1 MANNSMDTGGK
12 TRGLGF
18 QINAVVC
25 VGVLLMV
32 TILMSFIGYRSFE
45 TMMADGTREKYNE
58 LGMRMAPIQ
67 ERYSTVYQSAKSLA
81 ARVEQIMALPPEA
94 RSRADLVTA
103 LEATIAANPNIV
115 GTGACFEPNAFDGQ
129 DAAFANTPLSDAT
142 GRAIPYAAKDPS
154 GRIVVSPLTGYE
166 TDDWYQSPRTTQK
179 ITLSEPYWYNA
190 TPTTKYY
197 MLTVSVPI
205 IENGRFIGAVTVDF
219 DIAPFQSDL
228 AKVSSPDNFFVVFS
242 PKGTV
247 IAHGVKPDNASRSI
261 YELVSKTESEGQK
274 FFGKELYTF
283 EKVSESTG
291 EMSTYIFQPIVFD
304 GVEQP
309 WGALIVVSN
318 NLFTSAAKELVIFSI
333 VIAVLCSLALLVA
346 LAFFVQKRVS
356 KPLEGLAG
364 MIERFA
370 ALDMRAEQNAHLA
383 PYLDRNDEVGSMT
396 RACGAMAKSL
406 RGIVGQ
412 INGSSQSVAAASE
425 QLTATAQNTAHTAR
439 EITSAIHSIADG
451 ATTQAQDTNEAAA
464 HLDHVQELLDDIQKI
479 LRQVNDV
486 SHAIRDRKDEGADIL
501 SNAMKKSEETAHATN
516 DVATV
521 VEETNRSAEK
531 IESASEMIQ
540 SIADQTNLL
549 ALNAAIEAARAG
561 EAGRGFAVVAE
572 EIRKLAEQSN
582 SFTEEI
588 RSVISELKNKAQRA
602 VDTMDVSKGL
612 VTETQAGLDET
623 QEKFQKIDEAVTE
636 ALKVIERM
644 NTSTEDIVKA
654 SQEVARVVQGLQRL
668 AQENAATSQQGNAA
682 VETQTVSLEDIA
694 NASEGLANIATDLQG
709 EVGKFKV

>member
-1 MANNSMDTGGK
+1 MAKNAMGSSEKG
-12 TRGLGF
+12 RGIGF
-18 QINAVVC
+18 QVNAVVC
-25 VGVLLMV
+25 IGVVLMV
-32 TILMSFIGYRSFE
+32 TILMAFVGYRSYD
-45 TMMADGTREKYNE
+45 TMLANGTREKYNE
-58 LGMRMAPIQ
+58 LGMTMAPIQ

-81 ARVEQIMALPPEA
+81 ARVEQITSLPPEQ
-94 RSRADLVTA
+94 RSRADLIHA

-129 DAAFANTPLSDAT
+129 DAAFVNTEFSDAT

-154 GRIVVSPLTGYE
+154 GNVVVSPLTGYE
-166 TDDWYQSPRTTQK
+166 TDDWYQSPRATQK

-190 TPTTKYY
+190 TPTTKVY

-205 IENGRFIGAVTVDF
+205 MENGRFIGAVTVDF
-219 DIAPFQSDL
+219 DIAPFQRDL
-228 AKVSSPDNFFVVFS
+228 ASMSRPDNFFVIFS

-247 IAHGVKPDNASRSI
+247 FAHGVKPENASKSI
-261 YELVSKTESEGQK
+261 FDLVSVNESEGQK
-274 FFGKELYTF
+274 FFGKDLYTF
-283 EKVSESTG
+283 EKISESTG
-291 EMSTYIFQPIVFD
+291 EASTYIFQPVVFD

-309 WGALIVVSN
+309 WGALVVVSN
-318 NLFTSAAKELVIFSI
+318 KLFTGTAKELVIFSI
-333 VIAVLCSLALLVA
+333 IIAVLCSIVLLVA
-346 LAFFVQKRVS
+346 LAFFVQRRVS
-356 KPLEGLAG
+356 KPLEGLSG

-370 ALDMRAEQNAHLA
+370 ALDMRVEQNAHLA

-425 QLTATAQNTAHTAR
+425 ELTATAQGTAHSAR
-439 EITSAIHSIADG
+439 EIAAAIHSIADG

-464 HLDHVQELLDDIQKI
+464 HLENVQDLLTGIQKI

-486 SHAIRDRKDEGADIL
+486 SHAIRDRKDEGAEIL
-501 SNAMKKSEETAHATN
+501 SSAMKKSEETARATN
-516 DVATV
+516 DVAIV
-521 VEETNRSAEK
+521 VEETNQSAEK